1 MTDAQAQAKSIPSTG
16 RLSVGAGLLL
26 LAVLTVLWG
35 VNWPMM
41 KLAVAEV
48 PVWTFRTICLFGA
61 GAGFVLI
68 CRLAGQTFRIPRG
81 QVRPL
86 LIVSFFN
93 VTIWHVCSATGLV
106 HLAASRASIIAFT
119 MPLWAAL
126 FAVPLLGE
134 RPTLHTV
141 GGLVTG
147 LAGMAVLILP
157 QFDAV
162 LVDPIG
168 PVVMLVAAMSWATGT
183 VALKYYRFTMPV
195 AVLTGWQL
203 ILGGLPV
210 ALGAIVFDRD
220 FAPSVVSWGAW
231 LATAYAVIVATLF
244 CHWAW
249 FKLVNRFPAVAISVG
264 SLAIPVVGVLAS
276 AIGLGEAIGWDAV
289 TALAL
294 VLTALFLVLIL
305 PAIQSRLD
313 IRPTTGT
320 RMAGDRAGDGEMS
333 RSFANDG

>member
-1 MTDAQAQAKSIPSTG
+1 VTQVQAQAKSIPGTG
-16 RLSVGAGLLL
+16 RLSVGAGLSL

-35 VNWPMM
+35 VNWPVM
-41 KLAVAEV
+41 KRAVTEV
-48 PVWTFRTICLFGA
+48 PVWTFRAICLFGA

-68 CRLAGQTFRIPRG
+68 CRLAGQSFRVPRG

-93 VTIWHVCSATGLV
+93 VTIWHICSATGLV

-134 RPTLHTV
+134 RPTLCTV
-141 GGLVTG
+141 GGLLAG
-147 LAGMAVLILP
+147 LAGMAVLMLP
-157 QFDAV
+157 QYNSV
-162 LVDPIG
+162 LADPVG

-203 ILGGLPV
+203 ILGGIPV
-210 ALGAIVFDRD
+210 AIGAVVLDRD
-220 FAPSVVSWGAW
+220 FDPGAVSWTAW

-249 FKLVNRFPAVAISVG
+249 FKLVSRFPAVAISVG
-264 SLAIPVVGVLAS
+264 TLAIPVVGVLAS
-276 AIGLGEAIGWDAV
+276 AIGLDEPIGWDAL

-305 PAIQSRLD
+305 PALQSR
-313 IRPTTGT
+313 
-320 RMAGDRAGDGEMS
+320 
-333 RSFANDG
+333 

>member
-1 MTDAQAQAKSIPSTG
+1 MTPAQAQAKGIPGTG
-16 RLSVGAGLLL
+16 RLSVGAGLSL
-26 LAVLTVLWG
+26 LAVLTILWG
-35 VNWPMM
+35 VNWPVM
-41 KLAVAEV
+41 KRAVTEV
-48 PVWTFRTICLFGA
+48 PVWTFRSICLFGA

-68 CRLAGQTFRIPRG
+68 CRLAGQSFRVPRG

-93 VTIWHVCSATGLV
+93 VTIWHICSATGLV

-119 MPLWAAL
+119 MPLWATL

-134 RPTLHTV
+134 RPTLYTV
-141 GGLVTG
+141 GGLLAG

-157 QFDAV
+157 QYDSV
-162 LVDPIG
+162 LADPIG
-168 PVVMLVAAMSWATGT
+168 PVVMLVAAMSWAIGT

-203 ILGGLPV
+203 ILGGIPV
-210 ALGAIVFDRD
+210 AIGALVFDRD
-220 FAPSVVSWGAW
+220 FNPSAVSWTAW

-249 FKLVNRFPAVAISVG
+249 FKLVSRFPAVAISVG
-264 SLAIPVVGVLAS
+264 TLAIPVVGVLAS
-276 AIGLGEAIGWDAV
+276 AIGLREPVGWDAL

-294 VLTALFLVLIL
+294 VLAALFLVLIL
-305 PAIQSRLD
+305 PALQSR
-313 IRPTTGT
+313 
-320 RMAGDRAGDGEMS
+320 
-333 RSFANDG
+333 

>member
-1 MTDAQAQAKSIPSTG
+1 VTPAQAQAKGIPGTG
-16 RLSVGAGLLL
+16 RLSVGAGLSL
-26 LAVLTVLWG
+26 LAVLTILWG
-35 VNWPMM
+35 VNWPVM
-41 KLAVAEV
+41 KRAVTEV
-48 PVWTFRTICLFGA
+48 PVWTFRSICLFGA

-68 CRLAGQTFRIPRG
+68 CRLAGQSFRVPRG

-93 VTIWHVCSATGLV
+93 VTIWHICSATGLV

-119 MPLWAAL
+119 MPLWATL

-134 RPTLHTV
+134 RPTLYTV
-141 GGLVTG
+141 GGLLAG

-157 QFDAV
+157 QYDSV
-162 LVDPIG
+162 LADPIG
-168 PVVMLVAAMSWATGT
+168 PVVMLVAAMSWAIGT

-203 ILGGLPV
+203 ILGGIPV
-210 ALGAIVFDRD
+210 TIGALVFDRD
-220 FAPSVVSWGAW
+220 FNPSAVSWTAW

-249 FKLVNRFPAVAISVG
+249 FKLVSRFPAVAISVG
-264 SLAIPVVGVLAS
+264 TLAIPVVGVLAS
-276 AIGLGEAIGWDAV
+276 AIGLREPVGWDAL

-294 VLTALFLVLIL
+294 VLAALFLVLIL
-305 PAIQSRLD
+305 PALQSR
-313 IRPTTGT
+313 
-320 RMAGDRAGDGEMS
+320 
-333 RSFANDG
+333 

>member
-1 MTDAQAQAKSIPSTG
+1 MTHAQAETKEVLKTG
-16 RLSVGAGLLL
+16 RLSIGTGFML

-35 VNWPMM
+35 VNWPIM
-41 KLAVAEV
+41 KLAVTEV
-48 PVWTFRTICLFGA
+48 PVWTFRGICLFGA

-68 CRLAGQTFRIPRG
+68 CGLAGQSFRVPRG

-93 VTIWHVCSATGLV
+93 VTIWHICSATGLV

-134 RPTLHTV
+134 RPTLYTV

-157 QFDAV
+157 QYDSV
-162 LVDPIG
+162 LADPVG
-168 PVVMLVAAMSWATGT
+168 PAVMLIAAMSWATGT

-203 ILGGLPV
+203 VLGGIPV
-210 ALGAIVFDRD
+210 AIGAMVFDRNFD
-220 FAPSVVSWGAW
+220 PSAVSGKAW
-231 LATAYAVIVATLF
+231 LATTYAVIVATLF

-249 FKLVNRFPAVAISVG
+249 FKLVNRFPAVAISIG

-276 AIGLGEAIGWDAV
+276 AIGLDEPVGWDAL

-305 PAIQSRLD
+305 PALQSR
-313 IRPTTGT
+313 
-320 RMAGDRAGDGEMS
+320 
-333 RSFANDG
+333 